1 MAGQN
6 YARGIPMGNNQM
18 PASYQAPP
26 AVKAVVATL
35 SENATVSSLVGF
47 NQNTTAIEIATQGT
61 SAAFKWV
68 TFADVQNSVAGTS
81 VIGVAGT
88 TANFDHVVPPNV
100 VRRFVI
106 PIEVNNPQGYGSMV
120 GANIE
125 NGLFR
130 FIAMKTQG
138 VASVALTQY
147 GSSNSY

>member
-1 MAGQN
+1 MSGQN

-35 SENATVSSLVGF
+35 SENATASSIIGL
-47 NQNTTAIEIATQGT
+47 NPNTTAVEIAAQGT
-61 SAAFKWV
+61 AAVFKWLKA
-68 TFADVQNSVAGTS
+68 TDFDSSVAATS

-88 TANFDHVVPPNV
+88 TANFDHVVPPNTM
-100 VRRFVI
+100 RRFVV
-106 PIEVNNPQGYGSMV
+106 PIEVNNPQGYGSFV

-130 FIAMKTQG
+130 YVAWKTQG
-138 VASVALTQY
+138 IASVFMNQY

>member
-26 AVKAVVATL
+26 AVKAVVSRM
-35 SENATVSSLVGF
+35 SENATTSSVITMSA
-47 NQNTTAIEIATQGT
+47 NTTALEIAAGG
-61 SAAFKWV
+61 SPALIRWV
-68 TFADVQNSVAGTS
+68 
-81 VIGVAGT
+81 GT
-88 TANFDHVVPPNV
+88 TVTDPSVFGNASVMNYDHVIPPNTM
-100 VRRFVI
+100 RRFVV
-106 PIEVNNPQGYGSMV
+106 PIEVNNPQGYGSAV

-130 FIAMKTQG
+130 RFAWRTQG
-138 VASVALTQY
+138 VGSVYSTEY